1 MDDRAFEDRVDALFA
16 EIEDCIDE
24 MEQADDREI
33 DIDTTAGM
41 LTIDLASSGSVI
53 VSRQI
58 TNHEVWVAAKS
69 GGFHLS
75 LDGDRWYCATTG
87 ETLGALL
94 DRVFTEQL
102 GEKIHVFEVALA
114 S

>member
-1 MDDRAFEDRVDALFA
+1 MDDRAFEDRIDALFG
-16 EIEDCIDE
+16 EIEDCIDD

-41 LTIDLASSGSVI
+41 LTIDLADSGSII

-58 TNHEVWVAAKS
+58 ANHEVWIAAKS
-69 GGFHLS
+69 GGYHLS
-75 LDGDRWYCATTG
+75 LDGEYWHCRTTG
-87 ETLGALL
+87 EELGALL

-102 GEKIHVFEVALA
+102 GESIEAFKLALA
-114 S
+114 T